1 MCCGDVIEEMGMQ
14 TTRND
19 AKVQALSWLVSQL
32 RWEDM
37 LDALRDG
44 GPVGVLDHA
53 RRAA

>member
-1 MCCGDVIEEMGMQ
+1 MQ
-14 TTRND
+14 TPGTRNPGGRND

-32 RWEDM
+32 RWERM

-44 GPVGVLDHA
+44 GRVGVLDHT

>member
-1 MCCGDVIEEMGMQ
+1 VIEETSMQ
-14 TTRND
+14 TPGTRND

-32 RWEDM
+32 RWERM

-44 GPVGVLDHA
+44 GRVGVLDHA